1 MDTETLTWIAED
13 YPWASWAIWDDEF
26 PDGECIERQPGNLVD
41 FFHNHAEF
49 LTPEIVLMG
58 LNRADDLPTPYSN
71 FHAPTRKHYDYRL
84 KDFIQE
90 GDLERLQG
98 AYMTDLVDDVDPE
111 SQNVQVSDDDL
122 RVLLEQ
128 LRLLGESEYQIVCF
142 GNKPFDGLV
151 DYFSANVTTHSPE
164 LKRTIIE
171 IDEIKL
177 SVYRVWFYG
186 LYGANQDKVKVF
198 KDQLQTLNDQFSEGI
213 R

>member
-1 MDTETLTWIAED
+1 MDTETLTRIAED
-13 YPWASWAIWDDEF
+13 FPWASWGIWDDEF
-26 PDGECIERQPGNLVD
+26 PDGECIERQPQNLVD
-41 FFHNHAEF
+41 FFQNHAEF

-58 LNRADDLPTPYSN
+58 LNRSDELPAPFSN
-71 FHAPTRKHYDYRL
+71 FHAPTRNHYDYRL
-84 KDFIQE
+84 KDFIQD

-128 LRLLGESEYQIVCF
+128 LRLLRESEYQIVCF

-198 KDQLQTLNDQFSEGI
+198 KDQLQTLNDRFSE
-213 R
+213 RS